1 MPSGSRSILSFMS
14 SAFSYH
20 CHVGALSTSFSS
32 QQNAGMETRKNVLP
46 IEMAAVM
53 QNTER
58 AKTSQNCSHRLTPPP
73 QLLFLQ
79 ISVLIAGFDTL
90 YIYPYPSL
98 HKNTVLKYQKSSPP
112 FYLFRTLRTFSWQFQ
127 YFSSFFFLYLLKAF
141 WILTKSIGH
150 DVVRSTQQ
158 KILVSEGHYVLV
170 KVVWLG
176 IFCWNSKTKSAI
188 WQQSSFIQ

>member
-20 CHVGALSTSFSS
+20 CHMGALSTSFSS

-53 QNTER
+53 QNTKR

-98 HKNTVLKYQKSSPP
+98 HKNTVLKYQKSSPLLP
-112 FYLFRTLRTFSWQFQ
+112 FQDSQNFLLTVPIFFQ
-127 YFSSFFFLYLLKAF
+127 FFLPLFAQS
-141 WILTKSIGH
+141 IL
-150 DVVRSTQQ
+150 DPD
-158 KILVSEGHYVLV
+158 
-170 KVVWLG
+170 
-176 IFCWNSKTKSAI
+176 
-188 WQQSSFIQ
+188 